1 VTAQLQLLL
10 LLLHSKG
17 HRQGVHVDLLEL
29 MRTLWSRKCN
39 CACPKRPVW
48 IPTSEPDALPQ
59 KRGLPVTPVT
69 SSAGQACTQLYM
81 LRPTCWPL
89 PNAHAQRMSMLLSV
103 INIHQMIS
111 YLTDVFALLLRMTGT
126 VCGELQQHTA
136 ASAPFSACRKACQ
149 GKCAWLARAAVIC
162 SHPACPMQPFTNLNA
177 CIHT

>member
-69 SSAGQACTQLYM
+69 
-81 LRPTCWPL
+81 
-89 PNAHAQRMSMLLSV
+89 NAHAQRMSMLLSV